1 MAKIDNH
8 HLESANPNDDDAV
21 ARRSFLKG
29 LAALSVTASV
39 GNMSLLAAAAGQTFD
54 YIVVGAGPGGGPLA
68 ANLARAGYTV
78 ALLEAGLDPGSA
90 AAQQLEPNVL
100 GTYSVPAFVAIS
112 EEDPLLSWD
121 FYVNHYSQNGQRDP
135 KFVPGKGVLY
145 PRGSCLGGSSGH
157 NFMVFMYPHDDDFDR
172 IARLTG
178 DESWSASNMRQYFE
192 RLETCQYL
200 QPPAAGH
207 GFNGYIPT
215 SVFDTK
221 VFDLYPELKD
231 LAFAGASLST
241 SPGNPTADVNNP
253 EVTTGETGWFVTPM
267 HVDNAKHVRVS
278 VREHLLETQS
288 KYPNNLFIL
297 TGALASKV
305 LMKDRTAI
313 GVEYMKGEN
322 LYSADKDFNSSVSG
336 ERMRIFARR
345 EVILSGGAF
354 NTPQL
359 LKLSGIGP
367 AAELRKF
374 GIDVVADLPGVGANL
389 QDRYEISI
397 VTELSQNL
405 GLMAACTP
413 GQANDPCLNAFETG
427 NWTPLPRDNPFF
439 GTYANNTIFGTLI
452 AKSSPEA
459 ELPDLFLVGFPLN
472 YRGYFPGFS
481 RTVFVT
487 DNWSWLILK
496 AHNNNT
502 AGTVTLRS
510 TNPRDTPVINFHYFS
525 EGNDKSGQDLDA
537 VVQGFKL
544 ARQILSRPIVQQHV
558 FQEVL
563 PGSDVQTDDQIREYV
578 ANQAWGHHATCTA
591 AIGAE
596 DDPMAVLD
604 GRFRVRGV
612 KNLRVV
618 DASVFPRIPG
628 FFPVCAVTMISEKAS
643 DVILTDAKKA
653 KTES

>member
-1 MAKIDNH
+1 LAKIDIN
-8 HLESANPNDDDAV
+8 HLESVNPNDDDMV

-29 LAALSVTASV
+29 LAALSVTA
-39 GNMSLLAAAAGQTFD
+39 GIGGIPLLEAAAGRTFD

-68 ANLARAGYTV
+68 ANLAKAGYTV

-90 AAQQLEPNVL
+90 TAQQQEPDVL
-100 GTYSVPAFVAIS
+100 GIYSVPAFVTIA

-121 FYVNHYSQNGQRDP
+121 FYVNHYSENGQRDP

-145 PRGSCLGGSSGH
+145 PRGSCLGGSSAH
-157 NFMVFMYPHDDDFDR
+157 NFMLFMYPHDADFDG

-192 RLETCQYL
+192 RLESCQYL
-200 QPPAAGH
+200 QAPAAGH

-215 SVFDTK
+215 SVFDHK
-221 VFDLYPELKD
+221 VFDLYPEIKD
-231 LAFAGASLST
+231 LAFGGASLAT

-253 EVTTGETGWFVTPM
+253 EVTTGETGWFLTPM
-267 HVDNAKHVRVS
+267 HVDNTKHVRVS
-278 VREHLLETQS
+278 VREHLLETQAN
-288 KYPNNLFIL
+288 YPNNLFIL

-336 ERMRIFARR
+336 ERMRIFAHR

-397 VTELSQNL
+397 VTELNQDL

-413 GQANDPCLNAFETG
+413 GQANDPCLNALETG
-427 NWTPLPRDNPFF
+427 NWTALPRDNPFF

-452 AKSSPEA
+452 AKSSPEV
-459 ELPDLFLVGFPLN
+459 ELPDLYLVGFPLN

-481 RTVFVT
+481 RTVFAT
-487 DNWSWLILK
+487 NNWSWLILK
-496 AHNNNT
+496 AHNKNT

-510 TNPRDTPVINFHYFS
+510 TNPRDTPVINFNYFL

-558 FQEVL
+558 FQELL

-578 ANQAWGHHATCTA
+578 SNQAWGHHATCTA

-612 KNLRVV
+612 RNLRVV
-618 DASVFPRIPG
+618 DASVFPKIPG

-643 DVILTDAKKA
+643 DVILADAKKA
-653 KTES
+653 KAES